1 MFLRNFFYDLPDEII
16 DKIYF
21 ELHKKNMVNVIVN
34 LYEYMVRDMIKKN
47 NDFLTWYYKLNM

>member
-1 MFLRNFFYDLPDEII
+1 MFLQNFFYDLPNEII

-21 ELHKKNMVNVIVN
+21 ELHKKNMIKVIVN